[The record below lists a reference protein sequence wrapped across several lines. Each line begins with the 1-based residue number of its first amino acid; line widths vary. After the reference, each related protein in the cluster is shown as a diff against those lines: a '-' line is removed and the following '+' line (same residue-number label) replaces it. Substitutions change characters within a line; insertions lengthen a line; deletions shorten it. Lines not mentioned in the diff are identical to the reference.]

1 MRLKD
6 MSPRTEAS
14 QRYRVKVLGLD
25 DYQALVACQDACP
38 LRTDTKGYT
47 KAIAD
52 GDYERAYRI
61 ARETNP
67 LVSVCSRVC
76 QAPCEDACNKGE
88 GDGPVAMRALKRFAC
103 DRQGGGSGSA
113 IKEGREDLAP
123 EGNRTSDTAS
133 GGVSGLLRRARAK
146 GRERPGSD
154 GAQHRVAIV
163 GSGPAGLAAAHDLAL
178 LGYSVTILEAAPV
191 PGGMLGWGIPE
202 FRLPRDVLQA
212 EIDAILELGV
222 ELKLNTPLGKE
233 RTIDDLKQ
241 EGYEAV
247 FVAIGQQAS
256 RLLSLEGSD
265 LDGIWAGISYLR
277 DYEKMPIGK
286 LCLVIGGGGV
296 AIDCAQ
302 LALRQ
307 GAETVRVA
315 CLEPW
320 EDMPARGS
328 EKRDAE
334 EEGIRFFPALGPK
347 RFLGDGGHVRGV
359 EFLEVESVFDNQ
371 GNFSPVLRP
380 GTETTLEADT
390 VLLAVGQSP
399 EKTVLC
405 DATSPLETT
414 PHGTIRVDENLA
426 TTVPGVF
433 AGGDILDGP
442 QSVVHALSQGK
453 KAAQSIDEYLSGRKL
468 RVRKRAWMRVLEPES
483 VNKGADRIAPVR
495 SPKRALEQ
503 RISSHEEIE
512 LPYEEMEARRQA
524 ARCRQ
529 CHVQTVFDRTLCI
542 RCGTCVDTCVENAYK
557 MVGLEDIAGDEEV
570 DKLIEVLSRSGPPG
584 REMTVII
591 KDETRCVR
599 CGVCARRCPT
609 GAITMEAFHVEE
621 EWEYE

>member
-6 MSPRTEAS
+6 MSPRTEAF
-14 QRYRVKVLGLD
+14 QRYRVKVLGLE

-52 GDYERAYRI
+52 GDYETAYRI

-113 IKEGREDLAP
+113 IKEESEDLAP
-123 EGNRTSDTAS
+123 EGNRTSGTAS
-133 GGVSGLLRRARAK
+133 GSVSGLLRRARAE

-191 PGGMLGWGIPE
+191 PGGMLRWGIPE
-202 FRLPRDVLQA
+202 FRLPRNVLQT
-212 EIDAILELGV
+212 EIEAILELGV

-233 RTIDDLKQ
+233 RNIDDLKR
-241 EGYEAV
+241 EGFEAV

-256 RLLSLEGSD
+256 RFLSLEGAD
-265 LDGIWAGISYLR
+265 MDGVWAGISYLR
-277 DYEKMPIGK
+277 DYQRIPIGK
-286 LCLVIGGGGV
+286 RCLVIGGGGV

-307 GAETVRVA
+307 GAETVMVA
-315 CLEPW
+315 CLESW
-320 EDMPARGS
+320 EDMPARDS
-328 EKRDAE
+328 EKGDAG

-347 RFLGDGGHVRGV
+347 RFLGEGGRVKGV
-359 EFLEVESVFDNQ
+359 EFLEVESVFDSQ
-371 GNFSPVLRP
+371 GNFNPILRP

-390 VLLAVGQSP
+390 ILVAVGQSP
-399 EKTVLC
+399 EKKVLC
-405 DATSPLETT
+405 DAGSLEIT
-414 PHGTIRVDENLA
+414 PAGTIRVDENLA
-426 TTVPGVF
+426 ANAPGVF

-453 KAAQSIDEYLSGRKL
+453 KAAQSIDEYLSGKKV
-468 RVRKRAWMRVLEPES
+468 RVRRTARMRVLETES
-483 VNKGADRIAPVR
+483 VNKGADKIPPVR
-495 SPKRALEQ
+495 SPKRALAQ
-503 RISSHEEIE
+503 RTASHEEIE
-512 LPYEEMEARRQA
+512 LPYEETEARRQA

-529 CHVQTVFDRTLCI
+529 CHVQTVFDRSLCI

-557 MVGLEDIAGDEEV
+557 MVRLEDIAGDEAVEE
-570 DKLIEVLSRSGPPG
+570 LIEVLSRTGPPG
-584 REMTVII
+584 GKMTAII
-591 KDETRCVR
+591 KDETKCVR

>member
-6 MSPRTEAS
+6 MPPKTEVS
-14 QRYRVKVLGLD
+14 ERYRVKVLGVE
-25 DYQALVACQDACP
+25 DYEAFIGCRDACP

-47 KAIAD
+47 KAIAE

-88 GDGPVAMRALKRFAC
+88 EDGPVAMRALKRFAC
-103 DRQGGGSGSA
+103 DRKGDCPGPV
-113 IKEGREDLAP
+113 IMEEGKNLEA
-123 EGNRTSDTAS
+123 EGNLTRDTVLGS
-133 GGVSGLLRRARAK
+133 VSGLLGRARAE
-146 GRERPGSD
+146 GREGPGLRRSR
-154 GAQHRVAIV
+154 QRVAVV

-178 LGYSVTILEAAPV
+178 LGYSVTIHEAAPV
-191 PGGMLGWGIPE
+191 PGGMLRWGIPE

-212 EIDAILELGV
+212 EIDAVLELGI
-222 ELKLNTPLGKE
+222 ELKLNTPVGKD
-233 RTIDDLKQ
+233 RTIDDLKR
-241 EGYEAV
+241 EGYDAV
-247 FVAIGQQAS
+247 FLAIGQQAS
-256 RLLSLEGSD
+256 RSLSLEGSD
-265 LDGIWAGISYLR
+265 LEGVWGGITYLR
-277 DYEKMPIGK
+277 DYEKMSVGK
-286 LCLVIGGGGV
+286 RCLVIGGGGV

-307 GAETVRVA
+307 GAETVMVA
-315 CLEPW
+315 CLESW
-320 EDMPARGS
+320 EEMPARGS
-328 EKRDAE
+328 EKGDAE

-347 RFLGDGGHVRGV
+347 RFLGEGGCVRGV
-359 EFLEVESVFDNQ
+359 EFLEVASVFDSQ

-399 EKTVLC
+399 EGSNLS
-405 DATSPLETT
+405 DATALETT
-414 PHGTIRVDENLA
+414 AAGTIRVDQNLA
-426 TTVPGVF
+426 TNIPGVF
-433 AGGDILDGP
+433 AGGDILAGP
-442 QSVVHALSQGK
+442 QSVVHALSEGK
-453 KAAQSIDEYLSGRKL
+453 KAAQSIDEYLSGKKL
-468 RVRKRAWMRVLEPES
+468 RVKKRAWMRVLEPECA
-483 VNKGADRIAPVR
+483 NKGADRIAAVR
-495 SPKRALEQ
+495 SPKRPAEQ
-503 RISSHEEIE
+503 RITSHEEIE
-512 LPYEEMEARRQA
+512 LPYEEAQARSQA

-557 MVGLEDIAGDEEV
+557 MVRLEDIAGDEEV
-570 DKLIEVLSRSGPPG
+570 ERLVEVLSRGGPPG
-584 REMTVII
+584 RGMTAII
-591 KDETRCVR
+591 KDEAKCVR

>member
-1 MRLKD
+1 

-14 QRYRVKVLGLD
+14 ERYRVKVLGIE
-25 DYQALVACQDACP
+25 DYQALVACRDACP

-52 GDYERAYRI
+52 GDYEKAYRI

-76 QAPCEDACNKGE
+76 QAPCEDACHKGE

-103 DRQGGGSGSA
+103 DRQGGCSGSA
-113 IKEGREDLAP
+113 IKEESETLEA
-123 EGNRTSDTAS
+123 EGNLARDTVSSD
-133 GGVSGLLRRARAK
+133 VSGLLRRGRAK
-146 GRERPGSD
+146 WRDRPGSKRP
-154 GAQHRVAIV
+154 QQRVAIV

-178 LGYSVTILEAAPV
+178 LGYNVTIHEAAPL
-191 PGGMLGWGIPE
+191 PGGMLRWGIPE

-222 ELKLNTPLGKE
+222 ELKLNTPVGKE
-233 RTIDDLKQ
+233 RTIDDLKR

-256 RLLSLEGSD
+256 RSLSVEGSE
-265 LDGIWAGISYLR
+265 LDGIWGGIPYLR
-277 DYEKMPIGK
+277 DYEKIPVEK
-286 LCLVIGGGGV
+286 RCLVIGGGGV

-307 GAETVRVA
+307 GAETVMVA
-315 CLEPW
+315 CLESW
-320 EDMPARGS
+320 EAMPARGP
-328 EKRDAE
+328 EKGDAE

-347 RFLGDGGHVRGV
+347 RFLGEGGHVRGV
-359 EFLEVESVFDNQ
+359 EFLEVESVFDSQ
-371 GNFSPVLRP
+371 GNFNPILRP

-390 VLLAVGQSP
+390 VLVAVGQSP
-399 EKTVLC
+399 EESILSEV
-405 DATSPLETT
+405 AALETT
-414 PHGTIRVDENLA
+414 PAGTIRVDENLA
-426 TTVPGVF
+426 TNIPGVF
-433 AGGDILDGP
+433 AGGDILAGP
-442 QSVVHALSQGK
+442 QSVVHALSEGK
-453 KAAQSIDEYLSGRKL
+453 RAAQSIDEYLSGKKL
-468 RVRKRAWMRVLEPES
+468 RVKKRAWMNVLEPAS

-495 SPKRALEQ
+495 SPKRPLKQ
-503 RISSHEEIE
+503 RITSHEEIE
-512 LPYEEMEARRQA
+512 LPYEEAQARGQA

-557 MVGLEDIAGDEEV
+557 MVRLEDIAGDEEIE
-570 DKLIEVLSRSGPPG
+570 KLVEALSRSDPSG
-584 REMTVII
+584 REMTAII
-591 KDETRCVR
+591 KDETKCVR